1 LSTSGLVQ
9 LQHLLILLLNE
20 TRSGKRYMAYYNHIT
35 TNDDFI
41 SRILG
46 SAANLLNTTIARY
59 EKHRIYHRTLRE
71 LTVLSSREL
80 ADLGLHRTEVKR
92 IAWEAA
98 YGTPTS

>member
-1 LSTSGLVQ
+1 
-9 LQHLLILLLNE
+9 
-20 TRSGKRYMAYYNHIT
+20 MAYYNDIT

-46 SAANLLNTTIARY
+46 SAVNLLNATIMRH
-59 EKHRIYHRTLRE
+59 EKRRTYHKTLRE

-98 YGTPTS
+98 YGTPTA

>member
-1 LSTSGLVQ
+1 
-9 LQHLLILLLNE
+9 
-20 TRSGKRYMAYYNHIT
+20 MAYYNHIT

-59 EKHRIYHRTLRE
+59 EKHRIYHKTLRE

-80 ADLGLHRTEVKR
+80 ADLGVHRTEVKR